1 MGGDRYD
8 LLVLGGGSGGI
19 ACALRAA
26 KHGARVGLVE
36 PHRLGGVCVHAG
48 CVPKKA
54 TWFAAQLVESQTL
67 ARAYGIPLQP
77 AALDWRAFV
86 ELRRAYSRAAAES
99 YAQRIE
105 EAGVERIGGLA
116 RFEGRGRVA
125 AGERVL
131 EGREIVIATGSL
143 PRRPRFAG
151 GELGIDS
158 DGFFALEAAPRHVA
172 IVGGG
177 YVAVE
182 MAGLLRALGSE
193 VCVFARGSELL
204 ARDMD
209 AEVAANLHE
218 AMQAQGIRVATCS
231 EVVGAERDGRGYAL
245 TCAGGERHDGF
256 DELFWAVGRRPNTQA
271 LGLDRVGVRHDAAG
285 LIEVDARHA
294 TSAPHVHAVGDVTR
308 DPAFT
313 PYAVRSGR
321 ALADRL
327 FGGRPDAIFAPEV
340 FPRLAYAHPPI
351 GSIGLTEARARER
364 HGDAAIRTHVKRFVP
379 MRLALGGSERRTV
392 MKLVCAGADE
402 RIVGL
407 HLCGDGVDEMLQGFA
422 VAVTMGATR
431 ADFYATLALHPTSA
445 EELVL
450 VE

>member
-1 MGGDRYD
+1 MASADFD
-8 LLVLGGGSGGI
+8 LVVIGGGSGGI
-19 ACALRAA
+19 ACASRAA
-26 KHGARVGLVE
+26 RHGARVALVE

-54 TWFAAQLVESQTL
+54 TWFAAQLIEDQRL
-67 ARAYGIPLQP
+67 APSYGIDSM
-77 AALDWRAFV
+77 AASLDWKHFLEV
-86 ELRRAYSRAAAES
+86 RRAYSANAAAS
-99 YAQRIE
+99 YATRLR
-105 EAGVERIGGLA
+105 EAGIECIGGRA
-116 RFEGRGRVA
+116 RFEAPGQIVVDGAIVRGR
-125 AGERVL
+125 EF
-131 EGREIVIATGSL
+131 VIATGSY
-143 PRRPRFAG
+143 PRRPEFAG

-193 VCVFARGSELL
+193 VCLFARKPELL

-209 AEVAANLHE
+209 AEVAACLHE
-218 AMQAQGIRVATCS
+218 AMQAQGIRIATCS
-231 EVVGAERDGRGYAL
+231 EVVGAERDGDGYAL
-245 TCAGGERHDGF
+245 TCVGGTRHHGF
-256 DELFWAVGRRPNTQA
+256 DELFWAIGRRPNTRA
-271 LGLDRVGVRHDAAG
+271 LGLECVDVRHDADG
-285 LIEVDARHA
+285 TILVDAQHR
-294 TSAPHVHAVGDVTR
+294 TSAPHIHAIGDVTR

-313 PYAVRSGR
+313 PYVVRTGR

-327 FGGRPDAIFAPEV
+327 FGGRSDAVYAPSV

-351 GSIGLTEARARER
+351 GAIGISEAQARER
-364 HGDAAIRTHVKRFVP
+364 HGDAVRVHRKRFVP
-379 MRLALGGSERRTV
+379 MRLKLGGSERRTM
-392 MKLVCAGADE
+392 MKLVCTGPDE

-407 HLCGDGVDEMLQGFA
+407 HLCGDAVEEMLQGFA

-431 ADFYATLALHPTSA
+431 ADFEATLALHPTSA

-450 VE
+450 FE